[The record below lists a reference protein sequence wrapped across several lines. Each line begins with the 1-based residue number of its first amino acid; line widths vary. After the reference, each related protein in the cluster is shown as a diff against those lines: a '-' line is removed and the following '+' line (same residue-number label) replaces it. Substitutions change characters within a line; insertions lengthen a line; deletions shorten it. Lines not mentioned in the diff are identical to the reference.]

1 MGAIKDGITDQ
12 GGSALRKYQDAIVG
26 SRSLARL
33 ARFELTQM
41 LVTPMPGAFGLA
53 LRKALLPGL
62 LGSCGGGTVFGRGVV
77 LRQPH
82 RVHVGRATVIDDHC
96 CLDAITEAD
105 EGIRIG
111 DATMLGM
118 GTKLAAKLGTITIGD
133 NCGLGANVT
142 VHSSVNGSVKIGS
155 NVLIAG
161 HVYLGGGQYHTART
175 DISIAEQG
183 HIEGLRLEIGDN
195 CWIGANATVV
205 NGVTVGRDAIIAAGA
220 VVTKDVPP
228 FAIVGGV
235 PAKVIR
241 VREQA
246 AGGERAPA

>member
-12 GGSALRKYQDAIVG
+12 SGSALRKYQDAIVG
-26 SRSLARL
+26 SRSLLRL

-41 LVTPMPGAFGLA
+41 MVSPVPGAVGLV

-62 LGSCGGGTVFGRGVV
+62 LGSCGGGSVFGRSIVF
-77 LRQPH
+77 RQPH
-82 RVHVGRATVIDDHC
+82 KVHIGRAVVIDDQC
-96 CLDAITEAD
+96 CLDAITDAA

-111 DATMLGM
+111 DTTMVGM
-118 GTKLAAKLGTITIGD
+118 GTKLAAKLGSITIGS

-142 VHSSVNGSVKIGS
+142 IHSSVGGSVRIGS

-183 HIEGLRLEIGDN
+183 HIDGLLLEIGDN

-205 NGVTVGRDAIIAAGA
+205 NGVTVGRDCIVAAGA

-228 FAIVGGV
+228 FSIVGGV
-235 PAKVIR
+235 PAKIIR
-241 VREQA
+241 SRVEHPEVA
-246 AGGERAPA
+246 TP

>member
-26 SRSLARL
+26 SRSLVRL
-33 ARFELTQM
+33 AVFEIVQM
-41 LVTPMPGAFGLA
+41 LVSPMPGAFGLV
-53 LRKALLPGL
+53 LRKTLLRRL
-62 LGSCGGGTVFGRGVV
+62 FGSCGGGSVFGRSIT
-77 LRQPH
+77 LRQPQ
-82 RVHVGRATVIDDHC
+82 RVHIGRAVVIDDRC
-96 CLDAITEAD
+96 CLDAITDAP

-111 DATMLGM
+111 DTTMVGM
-118 GTKLAAKLGTITIGD
+118 GTQLAAKLGSITIGN

-142 VHSSVNGSVKIGS
+142 VHSSVGGTVSIGS

-161 HVYLGGGQYHTART
+161 HVYLGGGQYHTDRT

-183 HIEGLRLEIGDN
+183 HIEGLELEIGDN

-205 NGVTVGRDAIIAAGA
+205 NGVKIGRDCIVAAGA

-228 FAIVGGV
+228 FSIVGGV

-241 VREQA
+241 VRAEQ
-246 AGGERAPA
+246 GEASIP

>member
-1 MGAIKDGITDQ
+1 MGAIKDSVTDQ

-26 SRSLARL
+26 SRSLLRL
-33 ARFELTQM
+33 LRFELTQM
-41 LVTPMPGAFGLA
+41 LIAPVPGAFGLA

-62 LGSCGGGTVFGRGVV
+62 LGSCGGGSVFGRSIV

-82 RVHVGRATVIDDHC
+82 RVHVGRSVVIDDQC
-96 CLDAITEAD
+96 CLDAITDEPEA
-105 EGIRIG
+105 IRIG
-111 DATMLGM
+111 DTTMIGM
-118 GTKLAAKLGTITIGD
+118 GTKLAAKLGTISIGS

-142 VHSSVNGSVKIGS
+142 VHSSVGGSVRIGS

-161 HVYLGGGQYHTART
+161 HVYLGGGQYHTSRT

-183 HIEGLRLEIGDN
+183 HIEGLQLEIGDN

-205 NGVTVGRDAIIAAGA
+205 NGVRVGHDAIVAAGA

-241 VREQA
+241 IR
-246 AGGERAPA
+246 GGAEESSAS

>member
-26 SRSLARL
+26 SRSLL
-33 ARFELTQM
+33 TLLRFELTQM
-41 LVTPMPGAFGLA
+41 LVSPVPGAFGLA

-62 LGSCGGGTVFGRGVV
+62 LGSCGGGSVFGRSVV

-82 RVHVGRATVIDDHC
+82 RVHVGRAVVLDDQC
-96 CLDAITEAD
+96 CLDAITDEP

-111 DATMLGM
+111 DTTMVGM
-118 GTKLAAKLGTITIGD
+118 GTKLAAKLGSITIGS

-142 VHSSVNGSVKIGS
+142 VHSSVGGSVRIGS

-175 DISIAEQG
+175 DVSIAEQG
-183 HIEGLRLEIGDN
+183 HIEGLHLEIGDN
-195 CWIGANATVV
+195 CWIGANATIV
-205 NGVTVGRDAIIAAGA
+205 NGVKVGRDAIVAAGA

-241 VREQA
+241 IRGESAEA
-246 AGGERAPA
+246 AAS

>member
-26 SRSLARL
+26 SRSMLRL
-33 ARFELTQM
+33 LRFELTQM
-41 LVTPMPGAFGLA
+41 LVGPVPGAFGLA

-62 LGSCGGGTVFGRGVV
+62 LGSCGGGSVFGRSVV

-82 RVHVGRATVIDDHC
+82 RVHIGRAVVIDDQC
-96 CLDAITEAD
+96 CLDAITEQP

-111 DATMLGM
+111 DTTMIGM
-118 GTKLAAKLGTITIGD
+118 GTKLAAKLGTITIGQ

-142 VHSSVNGSVKIGS
+142 IHSSVGGSVTIGS

-161 HVYLGGGQYHTART
+161 HVYLGGGQYHTDRT
-175 DISIAEQG
+175 DVSIAEQG
-183 HIEGLRLEIGDN
+183 HIEGLSLAIGDN

-205 NGVTVGRDAIIAAGA
+205 NGVSVGHDAIVAAGA

-235 PAKVIR
+235 PAKVLR
-241 VREQA
+241 VR
-246 AGGERAPA
+246 GEPAEVAVP

>member
-26 SRSLARL
+26 SRSVVRL

-41 LVTPMPGAFGLA
+41 LVSPVPGAFGLA

-62 LGSCGGGTVFGRGVV
+62 LGSCGGGSVFGRSIV

-82 RVHVGRATVIDDHC
+82 KVHVGRAVVIDDQC
-96 CLDAITEAD
+96 CLDAITEEP

-111 DATMLGM
+111 DTTMVGM
-118 GTKLAAKLGTITIGD
+118 GTKLAAKLGSIAIGS

-142 VHSSVNGSVKIGS
+142 VHSSVGGSVTIGS

-161 HVYLGGGQYHTART
+161 HVYLGGGQYHTSRT

-183 HIEGLRLEIGDN
+183 HIEGLALEIGDN

-205 NGVTVGRDAIIAAGA
+205 NGVTVGRDCIVAAGA

-228 FAIVGGV
+228 FSIVGGV

-241 VREQA
+241 VRGEHHEVA
-246 AGGERAPA
+246 AS